1 MFTQAMPSMLDA
13 LRAALPPSALG
24 PMAQALGNCAQP
36 LSHRGGINLPGGN
49 RRGGDNGAY
58 AGVLWDPSQ
67 YAHLFPG
74 GGTHNAANYHGQV
87 DMGDMNAAW
96 NAGNRYD
103 SQFFFPT
110 NNQYQL
116 NSYYGG
122 PTVHINGGQQVDYI
136 TNEYF
141 DGDTVNVNNIT
152 TETLNGDPILGPQ
165 GPPGA
170 AGRDGERGAPGA
182 PGGFFAALPPG
193 RFGKIRYL
201 TGNPVIQTVD
211 EEVARKHRY
220 IRDAWVRPAIEV
232 SVPSNAISGAKVTV
246 TPGEAQVTVPTDS
259 IAGGT
264 VTINAKSTSFA
275 LPTNAI
281 AGGTLELSPTP
292 VAITVPLTISF
303 DPDNCT
309 VNVDSSTTVYVFPSA
324 PGTLTISGE
333 AAATETK
340 VVASTDSV
348 TADISGK
355 SASTQTLTVA
365 ATGSFAATVQT
376 TAASAISVIAATT
389 AASTLASYEPA
400 TGFVLKGLDQ
410 QFWERRPASV
420 IVASNP
426 TLPDVHKMQMR
437 VYRQ

>member
-1 MFTQAMPSMLDA
+1 MFTQAMPAIIDA
-13 LRAALPPSALG
+13 LRQALPPSALG
-24 PMAQALGNCAQP
+24 PLAQALGNCAQP
-36 LSHRGGINLPGGN
+36 LSHRAGINLPGSN
-49 RRGGDNGAY
+49 RRGGNNGAY
-58 AGVLWDPSQ
+58 TGSQ
-67 YAHLFPG
+67 WSPRQYLSLFPG
-74 GGTHNAANYHGQV
+74 GDTYNSANYHNLV
-87 DMGDMNAAW
+87 DIGGMNATW
-96 NAGNRYD
+96 NEGNRYD

-152 TETLNGDPILGPQ
+152 TETLNGDPIQGPQ

-170 AGRDGERGAPGA
+170 AGRDGQRGAPGA

-201 TGNPVIQTVD
+201 TGNPVIQTID

-220 IRDAWVRPAIEV
+220 MKDAWVRAALSV
-232 SVPSNAISGAKVTV
+232 SVPTDAISGTKVTV
-246 TPGEAQVTVPTDS
+246 TPGETTVTVPTDS
-259 IAGGT
+259 ISGGT
-264 VTINAKSTSFA
+264 VTINAKSASLTI
-275 LPTNAI
+275 PTNAI
-281 AGGTLELSPTP
+281 SGGTLELSPAP
-292 VAITVPLTISF
+292 VAVTVPLTISF
-303 DPDNCT
+303 DPDTCT
-309 VNVDSSTTVYVFPSA
+309 VNIDSTTTVYCFPSA
-324 PGTLTISGE
+324 PGTLTISGS

-365 ATGSFAATVQT
+365 ATGSFAASVQV
-376 TAASAISVIAATT
+376 TAAAAITVIAATT
-389 AASTLASYEPA
+389 AASTVASYAPSS
-400 TGFVLKGLDQ
+400 GFVLKGLDE
-410 QFWERRPASV
+410 QFWERKPASV
-420 IVASNP
+420 LVASNP